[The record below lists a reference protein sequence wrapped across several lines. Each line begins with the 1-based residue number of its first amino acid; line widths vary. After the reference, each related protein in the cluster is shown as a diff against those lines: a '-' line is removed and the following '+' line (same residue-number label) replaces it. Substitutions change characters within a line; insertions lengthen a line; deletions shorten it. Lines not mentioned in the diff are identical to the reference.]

1 MSPVFSEV
9 ELTAEQAEE
18 AERIADIMM
27 AAARVEIQRM
37 ARLLASKSNGELLG
51 ETEFQMRA
59 AVHRVGAR
67 GVDAALSERKKRGT
81 EQRASS
87 ASSAAKTPS
96 SSGIARRR
104 SRR

>member
-1 MSPVFSEV
+1 MNRVLAEV
-9 ELTAEQAEE
+9 DLTPEQAEE

-27 AAARVEIQRM
+27 AAARVEIQQV
-37 ARLLASKSNGELLG
+37 ARLLAGKSNRELLG
-51 ETEFQMRA
+51 ATEFQIRE

-67 GVDAALSERKKRGT
+67 GVDAALSERKKGGT
-81 EQRASS
+81 EERASS
-87 ASSAAKTPS
+87 ARRAARTRS